1 MEAVDSGDD
10 KAFEAAQ
17 KGWNVLD
24 WTRIIGESGYA
35 APLWPKEYG
44 GLSGEVWMQQ
54 IVREELEHY
63 RLPTAGI
70 NILGIGLA
78 GPTLIAHGTEEQKE
92 RYLRKILTGE
102 EVWCQLFS
110 EPGAG
115 SDLAATGAK
124 AVWTDGEWVVNGQKV
139 WTSIAQMSKFGM
151 LLARSDPDAP
161 KHDGLVYFIWEG
173 GKQRIQQP
181 AALDDHDL
189 DELGL
194 TIGDPAPDDLV
205 VGEEGSAFVMY
216 PSDGPDSKL
225 HLMDG
230 DTLHELRIVATAEAT
245 VADLPDLEDL
255 VVNRVRIR

>member
-1 MEAVDSGDD
+1 MTATLRRRQTLAV
-10 KAFEAAQ
+10 ALAVAVIAAI
-17 KGWNVLD
+17 VLT
-24 WTRIIGESGYA
+24 TRPAS
-35 APLWPKEYG
+35 PD
-44 GLSGEVWMQQ
+44 
-54 IVREELEHY
+54 
-63 RLPTAGI
+63 AG
-70 NILGIGLA
+70 A
-78 GPTLIAHGTEEQKE
+78 
-92 RYLRKILTGE
+92 
-102 EVWCQLFS
+102 
-110 EPGAG
+110 
-115 SDLAATGAK
+115 DLA
-124 AVWTDGEWVVNGQKV
+124 DGTIVEV
-139 WTSIAQMSKFGM
+139 
-151 LLARSDPDAP
+151 D
-161 KHDGLVYFIWEG
+161 DGLVYFIWEG

-255 VVNRVRIR
+255 VVHRVRIR